1 MHLEVIKETPSEI
14 THPNPILFIHG
25 MWHAAWCWAEYFLP
39 YFSQHGYAAYAIS
52 LRGHGG
58 SEGKKN
64 LRWSSLDDYVADV
77 AHVVSQMEKPPILVG
92 HSMGG
97 MIVQKYLEKNKT
109 PAAVLLASIPPK
121 GVLATTAR
129 TFIRH
134 PLPVIKSSLTLSM
147 SPIVSTPELVQEAFF
162 SAQMPKEKV
171 MAYFSRLQEES
182 FRAFLDMLAL
192 NLPHVSR
199 IDSPLLVLGAK
210 NDRMI
215 STKEVEATARAFC
228 VKAELFDDM
237 AHDMML
243 EHDWQDVA
251 NRILDWLDKHD
262 L

>member
-14 THPNPILFIHG
+14 TRPNPILFIHG

-39 YFSQHGYAAYAIS
+39 YFTQHGYSTYAIS
-52 LRGHGG
+52 LRGHGS
-58 SEGKKN
+58 SEGKKS

-77 AHVVSQMEKPPILVG
+77 AHVVNQMEKPPILVG

-97 MIVQKYLEKNKT
+97 MIIQKYLEKNNI
-109 PAAVLLASIPPK
+109 PAAVLLAPIPPG

-129 TFIRH
+129 TLLRH

-147 SPIVSTPELVQEAFF
+147 SPIVSTPELAQEAFF
-162 SAQMPKEKV
+162 SATMPKERV
-171 MAYFSRLQEES
+171 MDYFSRLQDES
-182 FRAFLDMLAL
+182 FRAYLDMLAL

-199 IDSPLLVLGAK
+199 TDSPLLVLGAK

-215 STKEVEATARAFC
+215 STKEVEATARAYG
-228 VKAELFDDM
+228 VEATLFAGM

-243 EHDWQDVA
+243 EDRWREVA
-251 NRILDWLDKHD
+251 DRILDWLDEHD